1 VTFSDKKP
9 TENKPNIGVS
19 FYPSEGGKIRVYDY
33 YLPHKITNTQYRGNE
48 SYAPQDT
55 LPCTLYDKGP
65 VQYIS
70 RSSSGDYTYSV
81 TLSEPNFR
89 LGFVYDKITGNE
101 RRGVTWNKNSAP

>member
-1 VTFSDKKP
+1 MTFSDKKP
-9 TENKPNIGVS
+9 TENENKPNIGVS

-65 VQYIS
+65 VKYIS
-70 RSSSGDYTYSV
+70 SSNNYTYSV

-89 LGFVYDKITGNE
+89 LGFVDDKMVVNG
-101 RRGVTWNKNSAP
+101 RYGVTWNKNSAP